1 LLKLLKHRSMVHDA
15 LVQLS
20 EMVQRDAFTQT
31 LVELGLID
39 QQTQSQEASSSIP
52 SASSKPQSFEAAGQL
67 GSKVFCYFDSLGF

>member
-1 LLKLLKHRSMVHDA
+1 MVHDA

-39 QQTQSQEASSSIP
+39 QQTQSQEATSSTP
-52 SASSKPQSFEAAGQL
+52 AASSKPQSFESAGQV
-67 GSKVFCYFDSLGF
+67 GSQVWTFLV